1 MRQGHYHR
9 EILLMQ
15 SASVTPLFI
24 LLDARDKCTDGKCI
38 RYDPKKF
45 AKSPSIMTYFPGG
58 RLGNM
63 LTTYLTLYW
72 LKLEFGY
79 DTYYEKEAY
88 YVSTTFTTF
97 LWRHIK
103 VRFPIL
109 DISTLYSM
117 DHKQCK

>member
-1 MRQGHYHR
+1 M
-9 EILLMQ
+9 
-15 SASVTPLFI
+15 TPLFI

-88 YVSTTFTTF
+88 YVSTYFYHFFVETYKSKVSYTI
-97 LWRHIK
+97 LRPLIQGKAPIK
-103 VRFPIL
+103 G
-109 DISTLYSM
+109 
-117 DHKQCK
+117 

>member
-1 MRQGHYHR
+1 M
-9 EILLMQ
+9 
-15 SASVTPLFI
+15 TPLFI

-117 DHKQCK
+117 DHKQCHSWCNMVVN

>member
-1 MRQGHYHR
+1 M
-9 EILLMQ
+9 
-15 SASVTPLFI
+15 TPLNI

-97 LWRHIK
+97 FVETYTSK
-103 VRFPIL
+103 VSYTRYTYLLIQYGQQ
-109 DISTLYSM
+109 TV
-117 DHKQCK
+117 

>member
-1 MRQGHYHR
+1 
-9 EILLMQ
+9 
-15 SASVTPLFI
+15 
-24 LLDARDKCTDGKCI
+24 
-38 RYDPKKF
+38 
-45 AKSPSIMTYFPGG
+45 MTYFPGG

-97 LWRHIK
+97 FVETYKSK
-103 VRFPIL
+103 VSYTRYTF
-109 DISTLYSM
+109 LYSM
-117 DHKQCK
+117 DH

>member
-1 MRQGHYHR
+1 M
-9 EILLMQ
+9 
-15 SASVTPLFI
+15 TPLFI

-88 YVSTTFTTF
+88 YVSTYFYHFFVETY
-97 LWRHIK
+97 I
-103 VRFPIL
+103 
-109 DISTLYSM
+109 YYN
-117 DHKQCK
+117 

>member
-1 MRQGHYHR
+1 
-9 EILLMQ
+9 
-15 SASVTPLFI
+15 
-24 LLDARDKCTDGKCI
+24 
-38 RYDPKKF
+38 
-45 AKSPSIMTYFPGG
+45 MTYFPGG

-97 LWRHIK
+97 LWKHIQ

-109 DISTLYSM
+109 DIPTYTVWTTNSVIVGAIWLLIKKATSRPSYKS
-117 DHKQCK
+117 